1 MKHQPTPNYLDDAYQ
16 QGLDDAMYLLD
27 HLNKIATPVN
37 ITKYLPED
45 EANEWYMRKA
55 RLEMILN
62 YLKQYGVNIGRW
74 KPIPDWNSQETANK
88 RWFKHN
94 QWEQ

>member
-1 MKHQPTPNYLDDAYQ
+1 MKKELIPNFLDDAYQ
-16 QGLDDAMYLLD
+16 QGLDDAMFLLD

-37 ITKYLPED
+37 IMKYLPQG

-55 RLEMILN
+55 RLEMVLE
-62 YLKQYGVNIGRW
+62 YLQQHQVNITRW
-74 KPIPDWNSQETANK
+74 KPIPDWNSHDTANK